1 LSKDL
6 LKIGVLVSGDGS
18 NLQAIIDAVRRK
30 KIKAEISIVI
40 SSKADAYALTRAGKY
55 QIPTIYMDP
64 KIYPDREAYT
74 RAITD
79 ELKKRKVGL
88 VCLAGFMS
96 ILTAYFAQSFP
107 LQTIN
112 IHPALLPEFG
122 GVGMYGHY
130 VHEAVL
136 RSGTKYSGCTVHF
149 VDEGCDTGPI
159 ILQQTVKV
167 QDDDT
172 AEILAKRILK
182 YEHKIYPLA
191 IKLFAEGKLRIV
203 GNRVLISKPK
213 KGKAA

>member
-1 LSKDL
+1 MSEEL
-6 LKIGVLVSGDGS
+6 LKIGVLVSGGGS

-40 SSKADAYALTRAGKY
+40 SSKADAYALTRSGKF
-55 QIPTIYMDP
+55 QIPTLYLDP
-64 KIYPDREAYT
+64 NIYPDREAYT

-79 ELKKRKVGL
+79 ELKKRGVGL

-96 ILTAYFAQSFP
+96 ILTAYFVQSFP

-112 IHPALLPEFG
+112 IHPALLPAFG
-122 GVGMYGHY
+122 GVGMYGHH

-136 RSGTKYSGCTVHF
+136 SSGAKYSGCTVHF

-159 ILQQTVKV
+159 ILQQVVKV

-172 AEILAKRILK
+172 AETLAKRILK
-182 YEHKIYPLA
+182 YEHKLYPLA
-191 IKLFAEGKLRIV
+191 IKYFAEGKLRVV
-203 GNRVLISKPK
+203 GKRVWINK
-213 KGKAA
+213 